1 MRSLKLTDTFAVS
14 RILKKMHIRPDV
26 KEGMSQEQLG
36 ADLLFKFIE
45 NIGEA
50 EEEVT
55 AFLADLN
62 EISVEEFKKLD
73 FDEGWKLLEEFKNL
87 KGLKSF
93 FMQVGKLMK

>member
-1 MRSLKLTDTFAVS
+1 MRSLKLKDAFAVS

-36 ADLLFKFIE
+36 ADLLFKFVE

-50 EEEVT
+50 EEEVLS
-55 AFLADLN
+55 FLADLK
-62 EISVEEFKKLD
+62 EIKASELAEMDFEEFMTII
-73 FDEGWKLLEEFKNL
+73 EEFKNL

-93 FMQVGKLMK
+93 FTQVGKLMK